1 MKTYLLII
9 VLLLAGTLAF
19 AHPAGAIKARYEA
32 ETKTL
37 SFSFDHQV
45 KDQFNHYINT
55 VLVKL
60 NGITII
66 SQTANAQDS
75 LEGGEFSYRIP
86 LLKKGDEIEIITEC
100 NKSGKKSSKMIL
112 N

>member
-66 SQTANAQDS
+66 PRPPTPRTAWKAGNSATAS
-75 LEGGEFSYRIP
+75 RS
-86 LLKKGDEIEIITEC
+86 
-100 NKSGKKSSKMIL
+100 
-112 N
+112 